1 MPYVQ
6 VAPENLVVGQEYV
19 LTRKGLKPRV
29 NDGLEHEVRNVPA
42 YKTYGYGPPAP
53 LVKATVV
60 KKPETVVI
68 PPTSKKAL
76 EDAYRALLA
85 YKKKDAPYSERAYEI
100 SYGKKPKYN
109 TFAESDY
116 RKRAFFAGARDSR
129 PDAPLVFTQERSFG
143 SKKPV
148 AFQAVNIKETHA
160 TYRTFL
166 HEGLSA
172 DNWAFW
178 QEQGNNGTRRNNN
191 VANNGTRRNRNVPT
205 GNLLGLNNAPQAPR
219 NNRTANQAL
228 NNLTKKHMLEQNL
241 KGLF

>member
-6 VAPENLVVGQEYV
+6 VAPESLVVGQEYV

-53 LVKATVV
+53 LVKASVV

-85 YKKKDAPYSERAYEI
+85 YKKKDAPYSERDPY
-100 SYGKKPKYN
+100 SYYGSKKPKYN
-109 TFAESDY
+109 VFKETDY
-116 RKRAFFAGARDSR
+116 LMRAFYAGKRDPR
-129 PDAPLVFTQERSFG
+129 LVFTQQRSFG

-148 AFQAVNIKETHA
+148 VYHPINVQLV
-160 TYRTFL
+160 YV
-166 HEGLSA
+166 GYSA
-172 DNWAFW
+172 DDWAFW
-178 QEQGNNGTRRNNN
+178 ELQGNNGTRRN
-191 VANNGTRRNRNVPT
+191 AAARNNGTRRNRNVPT

>member
-1 MPYVQ
+1 MPYIQ
-6 VAPENLVVGQEYV
+6 VAPEDLVVGVEYV

-29 NDGLEHEVRNVPA
+29 NAGMEHEVRNVPA
-42 YKTYGYGPPAP
+42 YKAWDSRPVP
-53 LVKATVV
+53 LVTTTVV

-85 YKKKDAPYSERAYEI
+85 YKKKDAPFSERDPL
-100 SYGKKPKYN
+100 SFYGSKKPKYN
-109 TFAESDY
+109 VFKETDY
-116 RKRAFFAGARDSR
+116 LMRAFYAGSR
-129 PDAPLVFTQERSFG
+129 GPSLVFSQHRSFG

-148 AFQAVNIKETHA
+148 VYHPIDVNELGGYNKKTLVYH
-160 TYRTFL
+160 
-166 HEGLSA
+166 GLSA
-172 DNWAFW
+172 DDWAFW
-178 QEQGNNGTRRNNN
+178 QLTGNNNSTRRNNARNNGTRRN
-191 VANNGTRRNRNVPT
+191 NVPT

>member
-6 VAPENLVVGQEYV
+6 VAPESLVVGQEYV

-29 NDGLEHEVRNVPA
+29 NAGLEHEVRNVPA
-42 YKTYGYGPPAP
+42 YKAWDPSRPAP

-76 EDAYRALLA
+76 EDAYRALQA
-85 YKKKDAPYSERAYEI
+85 FKQKDASYAERDPL
-100 SYGKKPKYN
+100 SFYGSKKPKYN
-109 TFAESDY
+109 VFKETDY
-116 RKRAFFAGARDSR
+116 LMRAFYAGSR
-129 PDAPLVFTQERSFG
+129 GSSLVFSQHRSFG

-148 AFQAVNIKETHA
+148 EYHPINVNELGGYNKKTLVYH
-160 TYRTFL
+160 
-166 HEGLSA
+166 GLSA
-172 DNWAFW
+172 EDWAFW
-178 QEQGNNGTRRNNN
+178 QLQVNNGTRRNNAAVGNNGTRRN
-191 VANNGTRRNRNVPT
+191 VPM
-205 GNLLGLNNAPQAPR
+205 GNLLGLNNAPRPPR

-228 NNLTKKHMLEQNL
+228 NNLTKKHLLEQNL